1 MRLFDLLITRLF
13 IILLLM
19 SCSDFLEEKSQDEVI
34 PTSVSD
40 YNELFLPLLQVQM
53 DNMIYYM
60 DDDVAI
66 DESQFWGDN
75 ENWTASSHTGDFT
88 WQPDMWEREN
98 TSMYSWEYTETYNI
112 INGMN
117 VILWGV
123 EDALGTDT
131 EKELVR
137 AKALVIR
144 AYNYLILV
152 NLFGEPYNYNKEAP
166 GIVLKSKII
175 NEAAMARSTVSEVY
189 EQIVED
195 LETASAIF
203 AKYPKTRG
211 DYMPNTTATDIILS
225 RVYLYMEEWDKAII
239 AADRAIASSEG
250 LTNYTALPEGR
261 YYMTSYDN
269 IEVEW
274 LFASTRMDQ
283 LFIPSESL
291 MALFN
296 EHDRRQDFLVHDV
309 SDGWVISGIIKK
321 DSEKLGGPN
330 VMIRTAEA
338 FLNRAEAKVL
348 ADTPDTE
355 GALEDL
361 NELRRHRIVGYQDIS
376 ITDPAL
382 LLEEIRNE
390 RRLELCFEGHRWY
403 DLRRY
408 GMPAIYHDFRT
419 SLANPLLRY
428 TLQEKDPL
436 YTLPFP
442 SVVVDNNVLLEQN
455 VSALEPIRGGAPL

>member
-40 YNELFLPLLQVQM
+40 YNEMFLPLLQFQM

-75 ENWTASSHTGDFT
+75 EDWTAASHTGDFT

-98 TSMYSWEYTETYNI
+98 TSMYSWEYTNTYKT

-123 EDALGTDT
+123 EDALGTNT

-175 NEAAMARSTVSEVY
+175 NEAAMVRSTVSEVY

-291 MALFN
+291 MALFD
-296 EHDRRQDFLVHDV
+296 EHDRRQDFLVHDG
-309 SDGWVISGIIKK
+309 SDGWMISGIIKK

-348 ADTPDTE
+348 AEASDTE
-355 GALEDL
+355 GALKDL
-361 NELRRHRIVGYQDIS
+361 NELRRHRILGYQDVS
-376 ITDPAL
+376 ITDPTL

-408 GMPAIYHDFRT
+408 GMPAIHHDFRI

-455 VSALEPIRGGAPL
+455 VSALEPIRGGTPL

>member
-1 MRLFDLLITRLF
+1 
-13 IILLLM
+13 M

-40 YNELFLPLLQVQM
+40 YNEMFLPLLQFQM

-75 ENWTASSHTGDFT
+75 EDWTAASHTGDFT

-98 TSMYSWEYTETYNI
+98 TSMYSWEYTNTYKT

-123 EDALGTDT
+123 EDALGTNT

-175 NEAAMARSTVSEVY
+175 NEAAMVRSTVSEVY

-291 MALFN
+291 MALFD
-296 EHDRRQDFLVHDV
+296 EHDRRQDFLVHDG
-309 SDGWVISGIIKK
+309 SDGWMISGIIKK

-348 ADTPDTE
+348 AEASDTE
-355 GALEDL
+355 GALKDL
-361 NELRRHRIVGYQDIS
+361 NELRRHRILGYQDVS
-376 ITDPAL
+376 ITDPTL